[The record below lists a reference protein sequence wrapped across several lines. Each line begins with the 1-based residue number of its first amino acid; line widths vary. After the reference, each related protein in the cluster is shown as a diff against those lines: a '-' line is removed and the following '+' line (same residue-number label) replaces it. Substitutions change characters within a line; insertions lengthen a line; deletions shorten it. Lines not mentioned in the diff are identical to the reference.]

1 MRRPWAWV
9 YSVPPSFGSDASSS
23 QPLRT
28 APTPCISAIITCR
41 WNCPITTGNCNWQR
55 IQVHPSRSTWGPLP
69 RGQSLSRRKLQA
81 SHTRAH
87 VSLCRPAKHLKASEA
102 KTKMR
107 VRKRT
112 SRSRDS
118 QNPPDK
124 TPFPT
129 RPRGAPP
136 RNCAL
141 FMKAEVR
148 VSLVVELVP
157 ERVEEVLRIVYLQ
170 GSSVSQKPGRQRDV
184 LATAFQC
191 IFPLSL
197 RRARPDP
204 VHCHRRVLCPHLWA
218 TLGIEADGSMAFSSV
233 QFSSVQF
240 CRSVVSDSLRS
251 HGLQHA
257 RLPCPPTPR
266 ARSNSCP
273 SSRWCH
279 PAISSSAVPFSSCPQ
294 SFPASGSF
302 PRSQFFASGGQ
313 SIGVSASASV
323 LPVVLALGKDYSQC
337 CIALGK
343 SEDMAVK
350 GITHRAPRV
359 GLITLLFLAVTAG
372 IEAVGG
378 GDRCGQ

>member
-1 MRRPWAWV
+1 M
-9 YSVPPSFGSDASSS
+9 
-23 QPLRT
+23 
-28 APTPCISAIITCR
+28 
-41 WNCPITTGNCNWQR
+41 
-55 IQVHPSRSTWGPLP
+55 
-69 RGQSLSRRKLQA
+69 
-81 SHTRAH
+81 
-87 VSLCRPAKHLKASEA
+87 SLCRPAKHLKASEA

-233 QFSSVQF
+233 QFSSVAQ
-240 CRSVVSDSLRS
+240 
-251 HGLQHA
+251 
-257 RLPCPPTPR
+257 
-266 ARSNSCP
+266 SCP
-273 SSRWCH
+273 TLCDPMDCSTPGFPVHQLPELAQTHVHRVDDAIQPSH
-279 PAISSSAVPFSSCPQ
+279 PLPSPSPPVPNLSQHQGLFQEVSSSQQVGKVLEFQLQQQ
-294 SFPASGSF
+294 SFQWSWPWVKIIPNA
-302 PRSQFFASGGQ
+302 
-313 SIGVSASASV
+313 
-323 LPVVLALGKDYSQC
+323 ALHWGK
-337 CIALGK
+337 
-343 SEDMAVK
+343 VK
-350 GITHRAPRV
+350 TWP
-359 GLITLLFLAVTAG
+359 
-372 IEAVGG
+372 
-378 GDRCGQ
+378 